1 MISTEK
7 HYLIALGSNVG
18 DKFVSLQKAIDALFE
33 SVGTVEKIAPV
44 YETPAWGFE
53 GDSFYNTV
61 VAVSTSLPSEAVL
74 KKLLAIEK
82 RLGRLRNQESGYE
95 SRTIDLDILF
105 CEDEI
110 TQQENLQIP
119 HPQLQNRKFVL
130 QPLADIAPD
139 LLHPVLQ
146 KTVREILADCEDQS
160 VIHKLPR
167 WLKNPKDNFL
177 LSRYNFISIEGNI
190 GAGKTTLATKIANDF
205 NAKLILERFADNPF
219 LPKFYEDKDRYAF
232 ALEMS
237 FLADRYQ
244 QTHDDLSQLDLFKDF
259 IVADYDIYKSL
270 IFAKVT
276 LQEEEFKLYR
286 RLFEMMYKDTKRPDL
301 YVFLM
306 QSPEKLL
313 VNIKNRGREYEQS
326 ITPEYLESLQ
336 KGYLDFI
343 KNQNPE
349 KVKIIDIT
357 EMDFVSNR
365 KDYLQL
371 LTILS
376 ED

>member
-1 MISTEK
+1 
-7 HYLIALGSNVG
+7 
-18 DKFVSLQKAIDALFE
+18 
-33 SVGTVEKIAPV
+33 
-44 YETPAWGFE
+44 
-53 GDSFYNTV
+53 
-61 VAVSTSLPSEAVL
+61 
-74 KKLLAIEK
+74 
-82 RLGRLRNQESGYE
+82 
-95 SRTIDLDILF
+95 
-105 CEDEI
+105 
-110 TQQENLQIP
+110 
-119 HPQLQNRKFVL
+119 
-130 QPLADIAPD
+130 
-139 LLHPVLQ
+139 
-146 KTVREILADCEDQS
+146 ADCEDQS

-190 GAGKTTLATKIANDF
+190 GAGKTTLATKIAHDF

-259 IVADYDIYKSL
+259 IIADYDIYKSL
-270 IFAKVT
+270 IFAQVT

-313 VNIKNRGREYEQS
+313 ANIKKRGREYEQT
-326 ITPEYLESLQ
+326 ITPEYLQSLQ

-365 KDYLQL
+365 KEYLQI

-376 ED
+376 EE